1 MKKLESLNS
10 PKYSLTPEKMGELV
24 GGQQILQSTG
34 RGSLNGVEVSC
45 DLVRYANKTDQ
56 RHGIESGPT
65 YGFSGK
71 NDTAALAD
79 KINELQKK

>member
-45 DLVRYANKTDQ
+45 DLVTYANKTDQ

-65 YGFSGK
+65 YGFSDCLK
-71 NDTAALAD
+71 ILIFSYFFDFNNDT
-79 KINELQKK
+79 